1 MSIQTLAI
9 GPKSPRLVASPLL
22 NDDDVADIERGY
34 GIREAME
41 RATIRTLEIE
51 ERETVLDG
59 LGVLGRLIAEGRL
72 DIKLPF
78 AVKEGHV
85 GIYHEK
91 IGIFRDDFGDLIA
104 FTGSSNGTYGGLQAN
119 VESIDVT
126 AVGKLVM
133 VSERST

>member
-1 MSIQTLAI
+1 M
-9 GPKSPRLVASPLL
+9 
-22 NDDDVADIERGY
+22 ADIERGY